1 MFREGDFVHCG
12 FFKRF
17 CAFLLDYF
25 ILTVILSIVTMGIN
39 VDTSKY
45 QDDLNDIID
54 SYVNNEITIN
64 EYSESVS
71 NLNYKI
77 QRANLPNN
85 IASVTLTIGYF
96 VIFAYLNK
104 GQTLG
109 KKVLKIRVVNDED
122 KNPSIINILVR
133 SLFMY
138 GIISGLFNV
147 IFISFLDKN
156 LFISIYSI
164 IGNIEVIII
173 IISAIMVLYRKD
185 KRALHD
191 MIAKTNVIKEMR

>member
-1 MFREGDFVHCG
+1 MFREGDFMHCG

-25 ILTVILSIVTMGIN
+25 ILTFLLSIVTMGIN

-54 SYVNNEITIN
+54 KYANNEITIN
-64 EYSESVS
+64 EYSGSVS
-71 NLNYKI
+71 DLNYKI
-77 QRANLPNN
+77 QRANLLNN
-85 IASVTLTIGYF
+85 IASVVLTIGYF
-96 VIFAYLNK
+96 VIFTYLNM

-109 KKVLKIRVVNDED
+109 KKILKLRIVKDED

-133 SLFMY
+133 SLFLY
-138 GIISGLFNV
+138 GIISSLFNV
-147 IFISFLDKN
+147 IFISFLKKD

-164 IGNIEVIII
+164 IGNIESIIV

-185 KRALHD
+185 KRSLYD
-191 MIAKTNVIKEMR
+191 MIAKTNVIMETR